1 MFVLVCRWPSYLI
14 GAGSLVDPARVLVV
28 LLGLGLVRHA
38 VGLVHWR
45 HVVHQGD
52 GLHRLV
58 NSAADGLADL
68 GGCRSSGG
76 WKVVG
81 GLERS
86 AGGPVN
92 ALKTSFTSSEAEK
105 SDNGGLQV

>member
-1 MFVLVCRWPSYLI
+1 MFVFACRWPPYLI
-14 GAGSLVDPARVLVV
+14 WAGSLVDSARVLVV
-28 LLGLGLVRHA
+28 LLGLGLVGHT
-38 VGLVHWR
+38 VGLVHRR

-68 GGCRSSGG
+68 RGCRSSGG
-76 WKVVG
+76 WKVVS

-86 AGGPVN
+86 AEGPVTCVQN
-92 ALKTSFTSSEAEK
+92 ALKRWQIEDVADRK
-105 SDNGGLQV
+105 I